1 MSKPR
6 GRPGFI
12 VTPEVL
18 QQVEEW
24 AARGV
29 PEYQMAKNLGIH
41 RTTFIKHK
49 SENDELKAACEN
61 GKVQVQS
68 WAAGKLVAI
77 MMDDNHSKQFS
88 ALQFYLK
95 TQCGWSDNKVVTQNG
110 PTPPGSIRFTMDED
124 DE

>member
-1 MSKPR
+1 M
-6 GRPGFI
+6 GRPAWQ
-12 VTPEVL
+12 VTAEIL
-18 QQVEEW
+18 EQVKEM

-29 PEYQMAKNLGIH
+29 PEYQMAKNFGID

-49 SENDELKAACEN
+49 AANQDLQDACATGKAE
-61 GKVQVQS
+61 VQD

-95 TQCGWSDNKVVTQNG
+95 TQCGWSDTRTVITQG
-110 PTPPGSIRFTMDED
+110 PTAPSSIRFTMEEAD
-124 DE
+124 D